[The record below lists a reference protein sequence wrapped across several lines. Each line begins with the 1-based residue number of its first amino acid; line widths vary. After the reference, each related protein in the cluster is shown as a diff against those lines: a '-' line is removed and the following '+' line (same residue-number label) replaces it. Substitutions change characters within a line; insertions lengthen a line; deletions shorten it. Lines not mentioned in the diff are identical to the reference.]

1 MTDVSKITKL
11 FQSEL
16 IVVNV
21 GPRSFSEV
29 LEKQGY
35 KSLQVDWK
43 PSAGGDKHMQELL
56 EYLGG
61 YETDENPSM

>member
-1 MTDVSKITKL
+1 MTDTSKMLNL
-11 FQSEL
+11 FRSEL

-21 GPRSFSEV
+21 GPKSFADV

-35 KSLQVDWK
+35 TVLQVDWK
-43 PSAGGDKHMQELL
+43 PAAGGDKQMQELL

-61 YETDENPSM
+61 Y

>member
-1 MTDVSKITKL
+1 MSDVSKILNL
-11 FQSEL
+11 FRSEL

-21 GPRSFSEV
+21 GPRSFEEV

-35 KSLQVDWK
+35 EAVQVDWK
-43 PSAGGDKHMQELL
+43 PAAGGDKKMQELL

-61 YETDENPSM
+61 YE

>member
-1 MTDVSKITKL
+1 MSDTSKMLSL
-11 FQSEL
+11 FRAEL

-21 GPRSFSEV
+21 GPKSFADV

-35 KSLQVDWK
+35 KTLQVDWK
-43 PSAGGDKHMQELL
+43 PAAGGDKQMQELL

-61 YETDENPSM
+61 F

>member
-1 MTDVSKITKL
+1 MADSSKAIKL
-11 FQSEL
+11 FRSPL

-35 KSLQVDWK
+35 QSLQVDWK
-43 PSAGGDKHMQELL
+43 PSAGGDKRMMELL

-61 YETDENPSM
+61 YEDEGTSL

>member
-1 MTDVSKITKL
+1 MEDVSKMLNL
-11 FQSEL
+11 FRSQL
-16 IVVNV
+16 VVINV

-35 KSLQVDWK
+35 ESVQVDWK
-43 PSAGGDKHMQELL
+43 PAAGGDKKMVELL

-61 YETDENPSM
+61 WE

>member
-1 MTDVSKITKL
+1 MSDVSKILNL
-11 FQSEL
+11 FRSEL

-21 GPRSFSEV
+21 GPRSFAEV

-35 KSLQVDWK
+35 EAVQVDWK
-43 PSAGGDKHMQELL
+43 PAAGGDKKMQELL

-61 YETDENPSM
+61 YE

>member
-1 MTDVSKITKL
+1 MSDDSKILNL
-11 FQSEL
+11 FRSEL

-21 GPRSFSEV
+21 GPRSFAEV

-35 KSLQVDWK
+35 EAVQVDWK
-43 PSAGGDKHMQELL
+43 PAAGGDKKMQELL

-61 YETDENPSM
+61 YE

>member
-1 MTDVSKITKL
+1 MADTSKMLRL
-11 FQSEL
+11 FRSEL

-21 GPRSFSEV
+21 GPKSFSDV

-35 KSLQVDWK
+35 QTLQVDWK
-43 PSAGGDKHMQELL
+43 PAAGGDRKMQELL

-61 YETDENPSM
+61 YQ